1 MTYEEFETMLPGIIR
16 NPLKWGEISSTQI
29 ASISFPEI
37 SIHITGQRFNASVGT
52 GILQHIMKLQKTVY
66 EYYAL
71 AVYGDSSYS
80 ISDDEK
86 KRLEIFIRLE
96 KGSSNI
102 FIEFF
107 TSLIEAV
114 KDMKDWQKY
123 TAIILAI
130 AVVGFCHIHDTN
142 VSKDIELSKAMASA
156 EVEKDLISLQKETLA
171 LQSDT
176 LKITGDLYRSLSNI
190 EGSVEINGIEM
201 NKAELSLIS
210 EQKKDASKEVK
221 KPQKEPYTRLV
232 EGEFILSE
240 ITMSK
245 ETGNNLP
252 KSIGFIDVNTGKQFK
267 YSPDYDRL
275 SEMAINFLM
284 SCIKGETVELK
295 MTASYDGNDNLKSV
309 YILSWNGQDLAEPT
323 FF

>member
-1 MTYEEFETMLPGIIR
+1 MTHSRSYLIAALLAASAAVSCHGPESPDFVPCRLAEAALSDT
-16 NPLKWGEISSTQI
+16 SS
-29 ASISFPEI
+29 F
-37 SIHITGQRFNASVGT
+37 G
-52 GILQHIMKLQKTVY
+52 Y
-66 EYYAL
+66 
-71 AVYGDSSYS
+71 
-80 ISDDEK
+80 
-86 KRLEIFIRLE
+86 
-96 KGSSNI
+96 
-102 FIEFF
+102 
-107 TSLIEAV
+107 
-114 KDMKDWQKY
+114 
-123 TAIILAI
+123 
-130 AVVGFCHIHDTN
+130 
-142 VSKDIELSKAMASA
+142 KAMASA
-156 EVEKDLISLQKETLA
+156 EVEKDLISLQKETLT

-176 LKITGDLYRSLSNI
+176 LKITGDLYRSLSSI

-275 SEMAINFLM
+275 SELAINFLM